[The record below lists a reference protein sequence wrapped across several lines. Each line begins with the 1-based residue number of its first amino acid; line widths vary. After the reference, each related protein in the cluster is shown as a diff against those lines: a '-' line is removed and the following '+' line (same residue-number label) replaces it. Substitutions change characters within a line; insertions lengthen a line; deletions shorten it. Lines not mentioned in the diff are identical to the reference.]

1 MKEVAISWNYI
12 NRGHHARP
20 LCGKAIID
28 GIVRNDF
35 GFIPSENRFQEY
47 VVHGFTNGGTVAE
60 VIERLKRSS
69 DMCRIWIHYEDGSKK
84 NIWYYNE

>member
-20 LCGKAIID
+20 FTGKAIID

-35 GFIPSENRFQEY
+35 GFVPGENRFQEY
-47 VVHGFTNGGTVAE
+47 VVHGMFSAGPVE
-60 VIERLKRSS
+60 HFIHLLKNTA